1 MCYYSVICHCVC
13 CSGNQ
18 SLLALWTSRMNQ
30 INNNRHEE
38 FAGRSN
44 GAGNKAQLYKKM
56 DEAFM

>member
-1 MCYYSVICHCVC
+1 
-13 CSGNQ
+13 
-18 SLLALWTSRMNQ
+18 MNQ